1 MGSITRP
8 RSQPSKRRAET
19 EAAVL
24 AAVKRLL
31 FEGESFTELGIN
43 RIAKEAGVARSTFY
57 LCFQDKTDVLIRLTG
72 SMKDE
77 LFAIGAA
84 WHPAG
89 PGGGLEGLVAV
100 FEDQLRF
107 YRERAPLLAAI
118 TEVSAYDPAL
128 REATI
133 QELERFAEHI
143 TGLIEEE
150 QRAGRL
156 SPDIDAVIA
165 SRVQVWGGEQAVA
178 RQVATGDPRD
188 DTRFAREAAYSQ
200 WFGLYRRD
208 QR

>member
-8 RSQPSKRRAET
+8 RSQPSKRRAAT

-57 LCFQDKTDVLIRLTG
+57 LCFQDKTDVLIGLTG

-84 WHPAG
+84 WRPTG
-89 PGGGLEGLVAV
+89 TGGGLEGLVAV

-118 TEVSAYDPAL
+118 AEVSAYDPAL
-128 REATI
+128 REAAF
-133 QELERFAEHI
+133 QELERFADHI
-143 TGLIEEE
+143 TDLVEEE

-156 SPDIDAVIA
+156 SPDVDAVIA
-165 SRVQVWGGEQAVA
+165 SRVQVWGGEHAVA
-178 RQVATGDPRD
+178 RQVTTGDPQND
-188 DTRFAREAAYSQ
+188 AQFARESALSQ
-200 WFGLYRRD
+200 WFGLYRRAPA
-208 QR
+208 